1 MKNVIAA
8 IRNEADFKT
17 ALSSMVDIIFDLNPD
32 ILSLCER
39 LELVHKCNKKLFIH
53 MDLASGIG
61 KDKSGL
67 AFVKNAGVDG
77 IISTRVNII
86 RSARELGIATVQ
98 RFFVVDSQS
107 VETTIE
113 SIKSSKPDM
122 IEIMP
127 GIVTKVIRDLKTTM
141 SVPVI
146 AGGLISEA
154 EEANE
159 AFNAGADAISTGN
172 AQLW

>member
-8 IRNEADFKT
+8 IRNEADFKS
-17 ALSSMVDIIFDLNPD
+17 ALSSTVDIIFDLNPD
-32 ILSLCER
+32 ILNLVER
-39 LELVHKCNKKLFIH
+39 LELAHKCNKKLFIH

-67 AFVKNAGVDG
+67 VFVKNVGIDG

-86 RSARELGIATVQ
+86 RAARELGIATVQ

-107 VETTIE
+107 LETTIE

-127 GIVTKVIRDLKTTM
+127 GIVTKVIENLKTTM

-154 EEANE
+154 YEAEEA
-159 AFNAGADAISTGN
+159 FKAGADAISTGN
-172 AQLW
+172 IELW